1 MTSGD
6 PVAGGWADRA
16 ARAAAAAVE
25 ALRTAGVPP
34 EGLAEFVPA
43 GRRLGVLPRP
53 ATMRRI
59 GEAWRLGSL
68 LVDTDGR
75 LYAAGAATR
84 AAERGRVGYQSAS
97 REERRDIAAAALR
110 GGYPVGAAVEYGATP
125 LPTDDEGLLALGDG
139 APVGAYDG
147 ELRVR
152 WRADA
157 PLDGAPSLEQYLA
170 ERVGLLVDPPLG
182 ST

>member
-34 EGLAEFVPA
+34 EGLAELVPA
-43 GRRLGVLPRP
+43 GRRFGVLPRP
-53 ATMRRI
+53 ARMRPL
-59 GEAWRLGSL
+59 GEAWRLGAL
-68 LVDTDGR
+68 LLDAEGR

-84 AAERGRVGYQSAS
+84 AAERGRPGYQSAS
-97 REERRDIAAAALR
+97 REDRREIAAAALR

-125 LPTDDEGLLALGDG
+125 LPTDDAGLLALGDG
-139 APVGAYDG
+139 APVGVHDG

-152 WRADA
+152 WRAGA
-157 PLDGAPSLEQYLA
+157 PLDGALPLEQYLA
-170 ERVGLLVDPPLG
+170 ERVGLLADPPLG